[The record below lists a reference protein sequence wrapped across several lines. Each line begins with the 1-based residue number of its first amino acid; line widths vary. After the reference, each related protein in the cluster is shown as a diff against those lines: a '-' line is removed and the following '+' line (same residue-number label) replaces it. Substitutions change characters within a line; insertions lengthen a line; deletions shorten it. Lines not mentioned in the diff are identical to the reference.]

1 MKMHDCRIFDYTL
14 YCSLYN
20 LLECILLLCKWV
32 IIKPNLKKNRTFV
45 DLLLFLMNRNLK
57 SWGHLETLL
66 VSEVIPPVEKDT
78 LCWEKKKLALFSDFS
93 FCFSL
98 VTFQEIPWNNFN
110 LISTSL
116 RQKDHCSQS
125 RTSLEISWASLKGRE
140 GQLWLL
146 PLPAERGA
154 AEATHEV
161 SWMTSGDLSRL
172 GCSLPERISPRCDL
186 RQNSETKPF
195 VCNTCFPFL
204 LPIPYS
210 GSLLFE

>member
-1 MKMHDCRIFDYTL
+1 
-14 YCSLYN
+14 
-20 LLECILLLCKWV
+20 
-32 IIKPNLKKNRTFV
+32 
-45 DLLLFLMNRNLK
+45 MNRNLE

-66 VSEVIPPVEKDT
+66 VSEVIPPVEKET
-78 LCWEKKKLALFSDFS
+78 LCWEKKKMALFSDFS

-110 LISTSL
+110 LISTNL

-146 PLPAERGA
+146 PLRERGA
-154 AEATHEV
+154 AEAAREV

-195 VCNTCFPFL
+195 VCNTCFPSFYL
-204 LPIPYS
+204 YPILVPF
-210 GSLLFE
+210 SLSIWSVGVVTSMSHFFQFAY